1 LFSDETFL
9 VLTYVG
15 MSKAKKKTEPGM
27 RKEYDFSGG
36 VRGKYAARYA
46 AGCNVVV
53 LDPDVARLYPDAKS
67 VNRALRAIAEAAP
80 RKTGTFHKS

>member
-1 LFSDETFL
+1 
-9 VLTYVG
+9 
-15 MSKAKKKTEPGM
+15 MSKAKKKTAAPGM

-46 AGCNVVV
+46 EGCNFVV
-53 LDPDVARLYPDAKS
+53 LDPDVARLYPDAKA

-80 RKTGTFHKS
+80 RKAGNFGK